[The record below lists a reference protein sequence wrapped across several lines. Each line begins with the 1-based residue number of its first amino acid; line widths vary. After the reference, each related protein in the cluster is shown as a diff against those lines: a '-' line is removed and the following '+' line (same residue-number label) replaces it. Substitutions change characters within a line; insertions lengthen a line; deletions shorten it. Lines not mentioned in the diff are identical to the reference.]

1 MLDKIDNDP
10 DFSKN
15 IIFSDEATFHT
26 SGHVNRH
33 NVRIWAKQN
42 PQEVVERVRGSP
54 KVNVW
59 CALASDRI
67 IGPFFFAES
76 TIKKENYLDM
86 LENFAMPQI
95 LEVNEAVLFQQDG
108 APPHYAKTTRAYLD
122 EVLPNRWIGRGAQ
135 EQWRV
140 WPSRSPDLTPL
151 DFYLWGYVK
160 DWVYSEKIVDLTHL
174 KTRITEAIAT
184 VTPAVIQS
192 VWREFEY
199 RLDLCRATN
208 GGHIEMH

>member
-1 MLDKIDNDP
+1 MQIRKIRDKFVRSPKTSLNRASLQLGITTSTIHSVLRNTLHFTGYKLQLRHQIKPADKPNRLKFCVNMLDKIDNDP

-108 APPHYAKTTRAYLD
+108 APP
-122 EVLPNRWIGRGAQ
+122 
-135 EQWRV
+135 
-140 WPSRSPDLTPL
+140 S
-151 DFYLWGYVK
+151 
-160 DWVYSEKIVDLTHL
+160 
-174 KTRITEAIAT
+174 
-184 VTPAVIQS
+184 
-192 VWREFEY
+192 
-199 RLDLCRATN
+199 LCQD
-208 GGHIEMH
+208 HP